1 MDNIKITIETNANEA
16 AKTFENLANSF
27 NDADTQAQDL
37 RKEIKSLKNEIY
49 RLEPGTK
56 EYTQTLVKLGEK
68 MNTLGDINRDL
79 RSSTG
84 GLDTVFQTTT
94 KTISSMAAGMQACM
108 GVVAL
113 FGGDT
118 EDLQKQFVKLQA
130 AMSIVQG
137 LSGFSGLTKAAGDAA
152 SSIRAFIARI
162 TLSTAATEADTA
174 AKTKNTVATEANTAA
189 LLENAGAAG
198 TAGTAMSGLGTAGQ
212 GLRAIVAKLV
222 PGLIGLTAVLAAI
235 ILPIRSIIKDKERL
249 NELEESYNN
258 IMSRNIQLN
267 VETTDTYKAMKQ
279 ELDAYIEKLRE
290 EGATEEEIR
299 QVKDDFWKLKQKEV
313 ETDAQHIKNI
323 KDEITWYNSSI
334 VLIKNKKTSIKGLNK
349 EEKELEQTMGLIN
362 KSIRENKALG
372 NPFEIYENHLKE
384 TMRNMKL
391 LIAEG
396 LADAEDEYEQ
406 LVIVSKK
413 YIGEIYERARKEHRG
428 LTTNEK
434 DNVKKAQDN
443 IDEYNYQI
451 KLIHAAARKQMREET
466 QKTMTEYQKNFDSLS
481 KAISTALSEV
491 SRDLEKEFNR
501 IAGTDV
507 EGKSVISNLFLKF
520 RELMIKGV
528 DPKLIEQYKQDIED
542 AFTNNEI
549 KEAQRDALKKM
560 VDDLEKQY
568 NDILQ
573 TIMTKLSPDLKFD
586 MGGQMLNTDKLME
599 IMSQANDVIDLEI
612 TYVSDFRKRMA
623 DLKTAFD
630 NGEIDPG
637 QYAEAIHRNISEY
650 YKTISQAMSE
660 IPKYVNQLM
669 QGDAFSGMSLEQ
681 KDAWKKVLTKYLEQ
695 AFYIPDSELTSLT
708 ENASKEIFKQL
719 DTVFKDLENQMAAAQ
734 QAAEQRFYASS
745 NNIMNKG
752 GEGFQGFMNK
762 LIGGEFWG
770 TGEGQSYQLAK
781 QQTEDMWNA
790 YKETADK
797 EIAEIDRLMA
807 SAGEDMTLR
816 EELNNR
822 KLDLQAK
829 YNLAM
834 EQYYNDLENLEHE
847 HLAGIVSNINS
858 VVNATGSL
866 GSALSDY
873 YSEMANDERLSE
885 KEQREYTLKS
895 LKMKKAMAYV
905 SIAQGI
911 VSAIAGAMEL
921 GFPMGPIVAALESA
935 SVAVAGAVQI
945 KQINKQIRELNG
957 SAGSDTPDAAGMV
970 DRIITANAQN
980 TDQTA
985 QLNAEY
991 TGGAVGEQK
1000 VYVTQSDISDAQ
1012 DLNRTAVTQNGF

>member
-49 RLEPGTK
+49 KLEPGTK

-68 MNTLGDINRDL
+68 MNTLGDINRDV

-108 GVVAL
+108 GVVTL

-152 SSIRAFIARI
+152 SAIRAFIVRI
-162 TLSTAATEADTA
+162 TLSTTATEADTA
-174 AKTKNTVATEANTAA
+174 AKTKNTAATLANSAAQVKNAGSMATTTVATGTATKAVSKLGTAFAGLGGYILAAVAVIAVVWKALDSLEEKTNDNYETWKNYEAIMYDTGYTTEQAAQSFEDMDKALEDQLSSLKEHGATQEQLNKVKREYYEQQLKSIKAQAEETLAERDKIKWYNILWKSTEKNRKKMEELNAEYRKYRA
-189 LLENAGAAG
+189 LLEETNK
-198 TAGTAMSGLGTAGQ
+198 
-212 GLRAIVAKLV
+212 IN
-222 PGLIGLTAVLAAI
+222 PY
-235 ILPIRSIIKDKERL
+235 D
-249 NELEESYNN
+249 EL
-258 IMSRNIQLN
+258 Q
-267 VETTDTYKAMKQ
+267 
-279 ELDAYIEKLRE
+279 
-290 EGATEEEIR
+290 
-299 QVKDDFWKLKQKEV
+299 
-313 ETDAQHIKNI
+313 
-323 KDEITWYNSSI
+323 
-334 VLIKNKKTSIKGLNK
+334 KGLDQYTK
-349 EEKELEQTMGLIN
+349 QIEL
-362 KSIRENKALG
+362 R
-372 NPFEIYENHLKE
+372 
-384 TMRNMKL
+384 
-391 LIAEG
+391 IAEG
-396 LADAEDEYEQ
+396 LADAEDKYNGWIKLTRSKIDGMKKGAARRHRELTDEELLDIQRMEKDIADWEYQIE
-406 LVIVSKK
+406 LLHAS
-413 YIGEIYERARKEHRG
+413 ARK
-428 LTTNEK
+428 K
-434 DNVKKAQDN
+434 MA
-443 IDEYNYQI
+443 DET
-451 KLIHAAARKQMREET
+451 K
-466 QKTMTEYQKNFDSLS
+466 KTMADYKKNFESLS
-481 KAISTALSEV
+481 HAISTALKETEEN
-491 SRDLEKEFNR
+491 LETDFNR

-507 EGKSVISNLFLKF
+507 EGKTVLSNLFIKF
-520 RELMIKGV
+520 RELTLKGV

-542 AFTNNEI
+542 ALNNKQI
-549 KEAQRDALKKM
+549 TDAQADALNKM
-560 VDDLEKQY
+560 VDNIKNNYNELLNKLINSFSGDDL
-568 NDILQ
+568 NFDTAGGI
-573 TIMTKLSPDLKFD
+573 KLNVDKFV
-586 MGGQMLNTDKLME
+586 E

-612 TYVSDFRKRMA
+612 TNVTDFRKRVA

-637 QYAEAIHRNISEY
+637 QYAEAIHRNITDY
-650 YKTISQAMSE
+650 YNTLNQAMHD
-660 IPKYVNQLM
+660 IPKYVNELM
-669 QGDAFSGMSLEQ
+669 QSDVFDGMDIEQ
-681 KDAWKKVLTKYLEQ
+681 KDLWKKVLTKYLEQ
-695 AFYIPDSELTSLT
+695 AFYIPDSELTALT
-708 ENASKEIFKQL
+708 EAASKQIFTQL

-762 LIGGEFWG
+762 LISGEFWG